1 MTLPRDN
8 QQTEI
13 MAQISI
19 SRRNKIS
26 LSIMYGST
34 RSDKLPGDGF
44 PFHFVL
50 IHVALLHRDVIVGL
64 RAYRRVGV
72 AVARLC
78 LSASR

>member
-1 MTLPRDN
+1 
-8 QQTEI
+8 
-13 MAQISI
+13 
-19 SRRNKIS
+19 
-26 LSIMYGST
+26 MYGST

-64 RAYRRVGV
+64 RAYRRAG
-72 AVARLC
+72 VARLC